1 MLTRITQIE
10 GNFLLRSIQRR
21 VAGEMIQPSSV
32 ANSLLQLNMGEGK
45 SSVIVPI
52 ISSALADGNQ
62 LLRVVVLKPLA
73 KQMFDLLVRRL
84 SGLANRRI
92 FYLPF
97 SRGVGAPSAGKELQP
112 LFDLCMRERGIL
124 LVQPEHILSFKLMG
138 IDMAIREHK
147 SSEGVTKAFLTSQ
160 SWLDLHSRDILD
172 ESDEILNVKYQLI
185 YTSGRQEPLE
195 DHPERWIRLQK
206 ILDCA
211 KKHARLLRKMK
222 PEALEVEPTR
232 KGAFPIIRIL
242 DTDVGVEL
250 SERIAKDILAPIE
263 QFRLLPGDVRREA
276 LEFVTRAKRDDK
288 LDPSAL
294 DGCRGTELWKTLL
307 HFRGVLGLGILQ
319 YALQKKRWRV
329 DYGHDQTRTLLAVP
343 YRAKDV
349 PTLRADFGHP
359 DIAVILTCLSYYY
372 RGLKDDQLDLCFD
385 LLFKLDNPSL
395 EYEVRQGTSRIFYEL
410 TRLCSPGLGHGL

>member
-1 MLTRITQIE
+1 
-10 GNFLLRSIQRR
+10 
-21 VAGEMIQPSSV
+21 MIQPRSG

-73 KQMFDLLVRRL
+73 KQMFDLLVHRL

-97 SRGVGAPSAGKELQP
+97 SRGVGVSSTGNELQP

-138 IDMAIREHK
+138 IDMAIREDK
-147 SSEGVTKAFLTSQ
+147 LSGGVAKGFLASQ

-195 DHPERWIRLQK
+195 DYPDRWIRIQK
-206 ILDCA
+206 ILDCT
-211 KKHARLLRKMK
+211 KKHARLSRNMK
-222 PEALEVEPTR
+222 PGALEVVERTGH
-232 KGAFPIIRIL
+232 GAFPIIRIL
-242 DTDVGVEL
+242 DADVGEEL
-250 SERIAKDILAPIE
+250 SQRIAKEILAPIE
-263 QFRLLPGDVRREA
+263 QFRLLTENVRQAA
-276 LEFVTRAKRDDK
+276 LQFVACAKRDDK
-288 LDPSAL
+288 LVTLAL
-294 DGCRGTELWKTLL
+294 DGCRGTGLWKALL

-319 YALQKKRWRV
+319 FALQKKRWSV
-329 DYGHDQTRTLLAVP
+329 DYGLDQTRTLLAVP

-359 DIAVILTCLSYYY
+359 DVAVILTCLSYYY
-372 RGLKDDQLDLCFD
+372 SGLKDDQLNLCFE
-385 LLFKLDNPSL
+385 LLFKLDNPPL
-395 EYEVRQGTSRIFYEL
+395 EYEVRQETSGIFKEL
-410 TRLCSPGLGHGL
+410 TRLCSSGLGRGL

>member
-1 MLTRITQIE
+1 
-10 GNFLLRSIQRR
+10 
-21 VAGEMIQPSSV
+21 MIQPSSG

-52 ISSALADGNQ
+52 LSSSLADGNQ

-97 SRGVGAPSAGKELQP
+97 SRGVGVSPAGNQLQP
-112 LFDLCMRERGIL
+112 LFELCMRERGIL

-138 IDMAIREHK
+138 IDMAIRKDK
-147 SSEGVTKAFLTSQ
+147 SSEGVAKSFLASQ

-195 DHPERWIRLQK
+195 DHPNRWIRIQE

-211 KKHARLLRKMK
+211 KKHARLLRMMQ
-222 PEALEVEPTR
+222 PEALEVVEPDE

-250 SERIAKDILAPIE
+250 NERVAKDILAPIE
-263 QFRLLPGDVRREA
+263 QFRLLTEDVRQAA
-276 LEFVTRAKRDDK
+276 LQFVTCGKRDDK
-288 LDPSAL
+288 LVTPAL
-294 DGCRGTELWKTLL
+294 DGCRGTGLWTTLL

-319 YALQKKRWRV
+319 FALQKKRWRV
-329 DYGHDQTRTLLAVP
+329 DYGLDPTRTLLAVP

-349 PTLRADFGHP
+349 PTLRADFGHS
-359 DIAVILTCLSYYY
+359 DVAIILTCLSYYY
-372 RGLKDDQLDLCFD
+372 GGLKDDQLDLCFG
-385 LLFKLDNPSL
+385 LLFKLDNPPL
-395 EYEVRQGTSRIFYEL
+395 EYEVRQGTSGIFM
-410 TRLCSPGLGHGL
+410 S

>member
-1 MLTRITQIE
+1 
-10 GNFLLRSIQRR
+10 
-21 VAGEMIQPSSV
+21 MIRPSSN

-52 ISSALADGNQ
+52 ISSSLADGNQ

-73 KQMFDLLVRRL
+73 KQMFDLLVRKL

-97 SRGVGAPSAGKELQP
+97 SRGVFPTGNELQT

-138 IDMAIREHK
+138 IDLAIREDK
-147 SSEGVTKAFLTSQ
+147 ALDGVAEGFLASQ
-160 SWLDLHSRDILD
+160 SWLDIHSRDILD

-185 YTSGRQEPLE
+185 YTSGKQESLE
-195 DHPERWIRLQK
+195 DHPDRWIRIQK
-206 ILDCA
+206 ILECA
-211 KKHARLLRKMK
+211 KQHALLLRKTS
-222 PEALEVEPTR
+222 PEALEVVEPTR
-232 KGAFPIIRIL
+232 ESDASSTEGAFPIIRIL
-242 DTDVGVEL
+242 DTDVGVKL

-263 QFRLLPGDVRREA
+263 QFRLLTEDVRQAA
-276 LEFVTRAKRDDK
+276 LQFVTRATRDDK
-288 LDPSAL
+288 VNPSAL
-294 DGCRGTELWKTLL
+294 DGCRGTGLWKTLL

-319 YALQKKRWRV
+319 FALQKKRWRV
-329 DYGHDQTRTLLAVP
+329 DYGLDQTRTLLAVP

-359 DIAVILTCLSYYY
+359 DVAVILTCLSYYY
-372 RGLKDDQLDLCFD
+372 GGLKDDQLDLCFE
-385 LLFKLDNPSL
+385 LLFKLDNPPL
-395 EYEVRQGTSRIFYEL
+395 EYEVRQRASGIFL
-410 TRLCSPGLGHGL
+410 